1 MFFLRFF
8 KPFFLKKESLG
19 KEIFCFAKELIH
31 KKGGLMRVSLDKIDL
46 VVIQKLIEDGRAS
59 FSSIAKEAKLT
70 DVAIKKRVESLKR
83 KGVISSITAN
93 LNYKTLGFENPIFI
107 QIRSEVAKNKDL
119 IKKLSA
125 LDYVSELYQVLGE
138 YNLLAK
144 IIVQDLD
151 AAEKT
156 IGKLGTIDGIL
167 DLKTLVVLTEMK
179 RSGALPSEA
188 LQKRL

>member
-1 MFFLRFF
+1 
-8 KPFFLKKESLG
+8 
-19 KEIFCFAKELIH
+19 
-31 KKGGLMRVSLDKIDL
+31 MRVSLDKIDL

-93 LNYKTLGFENPIFI
+93 LSYKTLGFENPIFI

-125 LDYVSELYQVLGE
+125 LDYVCELYQVLGE

-156 IGKLGTIDGIL
+156 ISRLGTIDGIL
-167 DLKTLVVLTEMK
+167 DLKTLVVLTEIK

-188 LQKRL
+188 LQKKL